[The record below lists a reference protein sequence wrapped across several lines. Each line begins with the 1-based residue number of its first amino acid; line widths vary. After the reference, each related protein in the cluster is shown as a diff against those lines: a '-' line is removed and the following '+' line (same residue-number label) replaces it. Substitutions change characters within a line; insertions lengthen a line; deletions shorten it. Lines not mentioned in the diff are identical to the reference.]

1 MKKITSLM
9 LATILI
15 MALAGCVPFVNI
27 NNTSENNKQPNQ
39 SGSQESASPEKGAQD
54 WETFLAEYENWVKDY
69 KLALEE
75 LAANPLN
82 VGLIN
87 EVASMTA
94 QVPEWAAKA
103 VEVATSVPDS
113 AIAAFNDKIA
123 QLSAEIAEA
132 MPTQ

>member
-9 LATILI
+9 MATILI
-15 MALAGCVPFVNI
+15 MSLAGCAPSINVNA
-27 NNTSENNKQPNQ
+27 TSEDNEQTNQ
-39 SGSQESASPEKGAQD
+39 EGSQESASSEQGAQD
-54 WETFLAEYENWVKDY
+54 WETFLAEYENWVSDY

-94 QVPEWAAKA
+94 QAPEWAAKA
-103 VEVATSVPDS
+103 VEVANTVPDS
-113 AIAAFNDKIA
+113 AITAFNDKIA
-123 QLSAEIAEA
+123 QLSAEVISVA
-132 MPTQ
+132 PTQ